1 MLPTKQKSA
10 WRSNQSLNFVVK
22 LLKTYV
28 SPNPPNSGG
37 MERNP
42 LSLLLPTLMRH
53 LWQPHV
59 PTPHNYSLFLLFLLL
74 NNFQSYRP
82 LFIIFFSYL
91 LFALTKFINHMQSAS
106 YWIYIFGLAKFMNHM
121 RSASCWIYICNTL
134 IIEFSPCPQF
144 VDRLSLVSF
153 TPKIMFDSNHRSS

>member
-82 LFIIFFSYL
+82 LFIIFFL
-91 LFALTKFINHMQSAS
+91 LFTFCLDQIYQSHAKCKLLDIHFWLS
-106 YWIYIFGLAKFMNHM
+106 QIYESHAKCKLLDVH
-121 RSASCWIYICNTL
+121 L
-134 IIEFSPCPQF
+134 
-144 VDRLSLVSF
+144 
-153 TPKIMFDSNHRSS
+153 

>member
-1 MLPTKQKSA
+1 MRRSYGQGSHIQTDKVKLFRITCSTCTTWKWPPPVTRLWSKIWFKEREVLPTKQKSA
-10 WRSNQSLNFVVK
+10 WKSNQSLNFVVK

-37 MERNP
+37 IERYP

-82 LFIIFFSYL
+82 LFIIFFSP
-91 LFALTKFINHMQSAS
+91 
-106 YWIYIFGLAKFMNHM
+106 IYFLPWPNLSITCKVQATGYTFLA
-121 RSASCWIYICNTL
+121 
-134 IIEFSPCPQF
+134 
-144 VDRLSLVSF
+144 
-153 TPKIMFDSNHRSS
+153 

>member
-37 MERNP
+37 MEINP

-59 PTPHNYSLFLLFLLL
+59 PTPHNYSLFLLL

-91 LFALTKFINHMQSAS
+91 LFAFDQIYQSHAKCKLLDIHFWLS
-106 YWIYIFGLAKFMNHM
+106 QIYESHAKCKLLDIH
-121 RSASCWIYICNTL
+121 L
-134 IIEFSPCPQF
+134 
-144 VDRLSLVSF
+144 
-153 TPKIMFDSNHRSS
+153 